1 MANEVKKSKNTQKQS
16 KSRSMVEV
24 SFIAA
29 AVEKGGKIL
38 DEMLDGKSILEYSL
52 HEAEM
57 SIRLDTNGID
67 KDGNRYDPETKY
79 IISIKG
85 DPRKPKANKKANIQS
100 SKEDDERQ

>member
-1 MANEVKKSKNTQKQS
+1 MANKVEKSKNTQKQS
-16 KSRSMVEV
+16 EPKSMVEI

-57 SIRLDTNGID
+57 SIKLDTNGID

-79 IISIKG
+79 VISIKG
-85 DPRKPKANKKANIQS
+85 DPKKPKANKKANIQP
-100 SKEDDERQ
+100 SKEDDAR

>member
-1 MANEVKKSKNTQKQS
+1 
-16 KSRSMVEV
+16 MVEI

-38 DEMLDGKSILEYSL
+38 DEMLEGKSILEYAL

-57 SIRLDTNGID
+57 SIKLETNGID
-67 KDGNRYDPETKY
+67 KDGNRYDKDTKY

-85 DPRKPKANKKANIQS
+85 DTKKPKANKKANMEQT
-100 SKEDDERQ
+100 KEDDAR

>member
-1 MANEVKKSKNTQKQS
+1 MSNEVKKSEKTQKNG
-16 KSRSMVEV
+16 MIEIAFV
-24 SFIAA
+24 SAV
-29 AVEKGGKIL
+29 VEKGGKIL

-57 SIRLDTNGID
+57 SIKLDKNGID

-85 DPRKPKANKKANIQS
+85 KKEKPTTNKKANI
-100 SKEDDERQ
+100 SKAKKDKDDDLTH

>member
-1 MANEVKKSKNTQKQS
+1 MSNEVKKSKNAKKQS
-16 KSRSMVEV
+16 MVQI

-57 SIRLDTNGID
+57 SIKLENNGID
-67 KDGNRYDPETKY
+67 KDGNRFDPETKY

-85 DPRKPKANKKANIQS
+85 NPEKPKTNKKAKLPTKV
-100 SKEDDERQ
+100 KEDDDLTH

>member
-1 MANEVKKSKNTQKQS
+1 MANEVKKSKNTQKQ
-16 KSRSMVEV
+16 KQSMVEI

-57 SIRLDTNGID
+57 SIKLETNGID
-67 KDGNRYDPETKY
+67 KDGNRYDPNTKY
-79 IISIKG
+79 VISIKG
-85 DPRKPKANKKANIQS
+85 DSNKPKVNKKANVK
-100 SKEDDERQ
+100 SKEDEAR